1 LHSSSLLPLDGCGG
15 EGRSSGE
22 EMQESEPQQHWDAMK
37 LSLRGIPSVGDFR
50 LRFLW
55 PRGPRR
61 TWVVSA
67 PGNINFLHAL
77 GLWWKICNL
86 SSVIHPVDEPSGVVP
101 GVVDGDSVAVEKKDL
116 IAFLISFLRS
126 FL

>member
-1 LHSSSLLPLDGCGG
+1 MHKADA
-15 EGRSSGE
+15 
-22 EMQESEPQQHWDAMK
+22 QQHWDALK
-37 LSLRGIPSVGDFR
+37 LDLRRISSDGDFCCR
-50 LRFLW
+50 YLW
-55 PRGPRR
+55 PKGPRR
-61 TWVVSA
+61 TSAASA
-67 PGNINFLHAL
+67 PGSINFLHAL